1 VRRGW
6 AQIDAMTDLIAG
18 TKGLDVGRALAGAF
32 AVVGRRWPWVLA
44 AILLV
49 AWAPQVLV
57 MFGYTPIITRLRV
70 AASDPWVSIGFTSVA
85 LLVGLYMRATVTALA
100 LDLHASMPRALGAA
114 ATAIPALAPLWL
126 VALAPNLTRG
136 ALRQLAHA
144 PFTAGNVAAQNVI
157 VAAVTWSLAFVLALT
172 LGVFA
177 AVAIA
182 ERRGLL
188 GTVTRTA
195 RLMSAGRW
203 GFLGLYLI
211 FQLAAAIPAVG
222 MTLVYRLMPM
232 SGDIALI
239 SQLRSLSVELL
250 SDAVQ
255 ALWAVV
261 AAMCYLQFR
270 RQIDGPGAAEAA
282 DIFG

>member
-1 VRRGW
+1 MTSRS
-6 AQIDAMTDLIAG
+6 AQIGAMTDLVAG
-18 TKGLDVGRALAGAF
+18 TKGLDIGRALGDAF
-32 AVVGRRWPWVLA
+32 AVVGRRWSWMLT
-44 AILLV
+44 AIVLV

-57 MFGYTPIITRLRV
+57 MFGYAPIIARLRV
-70 AASDPWVSIGFTSVA
+70 AANDPWVSIGFTSVV

-100 LDLHASMPRALGAA
+100 LDQSASMARALAAA

-126 VALAPNLTRG
+126 VALAPNLTRM
-136 ALRQLAHA
+136 ALQRLTHVSLVQQAAIVPLINWPLAIIL
-144 PFTAGNVAAQNVI
+144 T
-157 VAAVTWSLAFVLALT
+157 LT
-172 LGVFA
+172 LGVFT
-177 AVAIA
+177 AVAVA
-182 ERRGLL
+182 EQRGLV
-188 GTVTRTA
+188 GTVARTA

-211 FQLAAAIPAVG
+211 FQLVAAIPGVG

-232 SGDIALI
+232 SGDIALV

-261 AAMCYLQFR
+261 AAMGYRQFR

>member
-1 VRRGW
+1 
-6 AQIDAMTDLIAG
+6 MSDLIAG
-18 TKGLDVGRALAGAF
+18 TKGLDIGRALGDAF
-32 AVVGRRWPWVLA
+32 AVVGRRWPWMLA
-44 AILLV
+44 TILLV
-49 AWAPQVLV
+49 AWAPQVLM
-57 MFGYTPIITRLRV
+57 MFGYAPIIARLRV
-70 AASDPWVSIGFTSVA
+70 AANDPWASIGFTAAA
-85 LLVGLYMRATVTALA
+85 LLVALYMRATVTALA
-100 LDLHASMPRALGAA
+100 LDEGASMSRVLAAA

-126 VALAPNLTRG
+126 VALAPTLTRM
-136 ALRQLAHA
+136 ALRQQTHLSLI
-144 PFTAGNVAAQNVI
+144 AQAVI
-157 VAAVTWSLAFVLALT
+157 VPVITFPLAIILTLT
-172 LGVFA
+172 LGVFT
-177 AVAIA
+177 AVAVC
-182 ERRGLL
+182 EQRGLVGSL
-188 GTVTRTA
+188 ARTA

-211 FQLAAAIPAVG
+211 FQLVAAIPGVA
-222 MTLVYRLMPM
+222 MTFVYRLMPM

-261 AAMCYLQFR
+261 AAMGYLQFR